1 MLLIFTN
8 INTYTICL
16 KKSDL
21 KKVEK
26 TTTQGSGKYFFW
38 NLQIL
43 EQYVWRSSGLVKLQ
57 AYTLQLY

>member
-8 INTYTICL
+8 INTYTVCL

-21 KKVEK
+21 KKAEK
-26 TTTQGSGKYFFW
+26 TTTQGSEKYIFW

-43 EQYVWRSSGLVKLQ
+43 EQYVCRSRGLVKLQ

>member
-26 TTTQGSGKYFFW
+26 TTTQGSGKYFF
-38 NLQIL
+38 
-43 EQYVWRSSGLVKLQ
+43 
-57 AYTLQLY
+57 